1 MEAYAEH
8 GLHGTT
14 VGAVEIAAR
23 LFQAA
28 FQVATVE
35 PSMPALTPFVLGGIA
50 RRLIT
55 SGESV
60 HVIDVVDGAIRLTEC
75 ASWSVVTG
83 GPDPTS
89 WKYQVS
95 LAGPHTTTARTLPS
109 DQVCHIRYATSAA
122 EPWRGIPP
130 LTLAGESGRLASNL
144 ESALLSWK

>member
-1 MEAYAEH
+1 MISLGISTGGPRERHNYTSLHVAAAEQYAEF
-8 GLHGTT
+8 GLRGAM

-60 HVIDVVDGAIRLTEC
+60 HVIDIVDGAIRLTES
-75 ASWSVVTG
+75 ASWSVVAG
-83 GPDPTS
+83 GPDPAS
-89 WKYQVS
+89 WKYQ
-95 LAGPHTTTARTLPS
+95 ATMGGPHTSETRTLPS
-109 DQVCHIRYATSAA
+109 SIR
-122 EPWRGIPP
+122 
-130 LTLAGESGRLASNL
+130 
-144 ESALLSWK
+144 